1 MSNLLE
7 MSRYLPELP
16 IIFVWVGIVGIIEL
30 LIEKY
35 VSNSFSSRLTA
46 HVVLL
51 LGVLIAEYIYDFNG
65 NGKMF

>member
-1 MSNLLE
+1 
-7 MSRYLPELP
+7 MSRFIPELP

-35 VSNSFSSRLTA
+35 ISNNFSSRLTA

-51 LGVLIAEYIYDFNG
+51 IGVLIAEYIYDFNN

>member
-1 MSNLLE
+1 
-7 MSRYLPELP
+7 MSRFASQLP

-35 VSNSFSSRLTA
+35 ISNNFTSRLIA
-46 HVVLL
+46 HVVMLI
-51 LGVLIAEYIYDFNG
+51 GVLIAEYIYDFNN

>member
-1 MSNLLE
+1 

-16 IIFVWVGIVGIIEL
+16 LIFVWVGIVGIIEL

-35 VSNSFSSRLTA
+35 ISNSFSSRLTA

>member
-1 MSNLLE
+1 

>member
-46 HVVLL
+46 HVILL

>member
-1 MSNLLE
+1 
-7 MSRYLPELP
+7 MSRFAPQLP

-35 VSNSFSSRLTA
+35 ISNNFSSRLTA

-51 LGVLIAEYIYDFNG
+51 VGTLIAEYIYDFNN

>member
-65 NGKMF
+65 NWKMF

>member
-16 IIFVWVGIVGIIEL
+16 LIFVWVGIVGIIEL